1 MATVPLSYTNELL
14 YYHFCV
20 KAASVIQI
28 CVRKA
33 RLACVAPSL
42 VCSNVE
48 VDGVLRFICCHGG
61 TVLWMVGRKEG
72 IKVSIWKDSVVIIQM
87 VVGYGFCV
95 DVESFNSV
103 KVGSF
108 FVAVL
113 YLHIFVHRA
122 KGMAFFT
129 KVFCEA
135 VGLVIATN
143 CHIVLFMTVCI
154 YRYTHTTALYYC
166 SAGFCNSS
174 FLHCFQSTA
183 FFVHFTDH
191 FLCNP

>member
-135 VGLVIATN
+135 VGLVI
-143 CHIVLFMTVCI
+143 V
-154 YRYTHTTALYYC
+154 
-166 SAGFCNSS
+166 SEGGFCVLCISWRIAY
-174 FLHCFQSTA
+174 QS
-183 FFVHFTDH
+183 VRRK
-191 FLCNP
+191 LCCNRGRRVCMLLIVSIC